1 MLTGETKMLKILSAK
16 TIARLEKEAEGYDIK
31 ELGSFTISNGHYFL
45 SFLGEPKV
53 NPSLPKEEKPAIEET
68 KVNPSL
74 PNVPSIAKHKP
85 TRRKRKPNV

>member
-1 MLTGETKMLKILSAK
+1 MLKILSAK

-45 SFLGEPKV
+45 SFLGSPKV
-53 NPSLPKEEKPAIEET
+53 NISLPKVEIPVIEET

-74 PNVPSIAKHKP
+74 PKEDVPAIAKPKP
-85 TRRKRKPNV
+85 TRRKPKP